1 MEIVDD
7 EKVLIFN
14 RFFSKIG
21 YQNCM
26 QNVFIDFVCIDQV
39 DTLYMYTNK
48 ILNSLP
54 VLLKVN
60 IEYTI
65 IQFIYS

>member
-26 QNVFIDFVCIDQV
+26 QNVFIDFVRIDQV

-65 IQFIYS
+65 IQFISS